1 VLSTLQNHIVIVRDG
16 TISFSLGVKYI
27 FGGGEGGGWEII
39 LNVYFIY
46 IYIYIYILKNCFF
59 WYHLRLGG
67 ARVPPRTTVVSPLV
81 IVSVIP
87 IFFYIRI

>member
-27 FGGGEGGGWEII
+27 FGGGGGGGGGWEII

-46 IYIYIYILKNCFF
+46 IYIY
-59 WYHLRLGG
+59 
-67 ARVPPRTTVVSPLV
+67 
-81 IVSVIP
+81 
-87 IFFYIRI
+87 